1 MSKTRSKTSVLRG
14 LLATFS
20 GIFSFMERYNEDR
33 DSGELAV
40 RLEKLDPLWEKVEEA
55 FTEVEDADGEA
66 GGEENRYVKDRLD
79 FQNKFFE
86 LKAFLTSRIRMCS
99 EISAA
104 LPTHESTIITS
115 SHPHVKLPLISL
127 PKFSGNVEDWL
138 AFRDLFLSLIHHSPD
153 LPMIEK
159 FHYLRSQLEGEALS
173 VISSLALTQSNYMI
187 AWDLLVARY
196 SNNKVLKKRQ
206 VQNIFDLPVLRKE
219 SATDLYKL
227 VEGFDK
233 ATKVLDQVIQA
244 SDYKDLLLIHV
255 LSSRLDDKTR
265 RSWEEHSS
273 TMEEETLKDFVEFLR
288 RRIHIL
294 DSLPT
299 KTIEPTQSL
308 NRKSNHIKVASH
320 GAVQLPS
327 ESWKCI
333 CCSESHP
340 LHTCPVF
347 GRLPVEEREKR
358 LRLQSLCRNC
368 FRRGHRAQECSSK
381 FSCRRCKGRHHTLVC
396 FKAEEGQNSQRVK
409 SGGPRIGQAVNDG
422 ASTSG
427 GNEAQRV
434 ASNVV
439 RTAQKI
445 LLATA
450 IVWVQD
456 DSGRKLPARALLD
469 SGSECNIIS
478 TSLSQRLRIQRGR
491 VQVQISGVGQVPTNT
506 KERVR
511 ATIQSLQS
519 DYSQP
524 MEFYVLPKVTED
536 LPTSNISISTWR
548 LPEEIKLAD
557 PDFFKSNPIDLLLGG
572 EHFFCFFPTKQR
584 IQLGEGL
591 PMLVHSVFGWLVTGR
606 CGVSSGEAPILC
618 QHSSISQS
626 LERLMSKFWEIE
638 EGRSSSKY
646 SVEETRCEEN
656 FIETVKR
663 ADDGRYKVGLPK
675 SPEAVARL
683 GDSKSAALRRLLQL
697 ERRLGQN
704 ESLKSEY
711 NDFMSEYLSHGH
723 MKRIMEPIDNIPHF
737 YLPHHPVIKASS
749 TTTRVRVV
757 FDASAKSTNGI
768 SLNDALLNGPVIQD
782 DLRTLIIRS
791 RFFPIILIA
800 DVEKMFRQVWIDAA
814 DLPLQ
819 RILWRFSPT
828 DPIDT
833 FELLTVTYGTKPA
846 PFLATR
852 VLKQL
857 SLDEAENY
865 PLAAKRLG
873 KDVYMDDVITGAM
886 DVDEAK
892 VLRKQLDDLTQSG
905 GFRLRKWVSNI
916 PAALEGISED
926 NLAFPFGDGID
937 FEAEK
942 TVKTLGLVWD
952 PKTDTFRFNLEFSP
966 DSSETLTKRVIL
978 SRIAKI
984 FDPLGMFGP
993 VVTRAKLFMQE
1004 IWLLKNA
1011 SNEALGWDDNLPE
1024 ELVRRWTKFYSLLP
1038 KLQALRIPR
1047 FVGIYHPVSSELHF
1061 FSDASEAAYGAC
1073 VYLRSQDDNGQVTVS
1088 ITSRSRVSLLKKVT
1102 IPRLELCGAF
1112 ISAELLQRITEA
1124 MNIPYTSY
1132 FWTDSRT
1139 VLQWLAQPPSTWSTF
1154 VANRVSFIQNTTQN
1168 SHWHHVPGVLNPAD
1182 QLSRGLDPEL
1192 VIHDEAWWNGPP
1204 WLAQEKEFWPRQSD
1218 SPPEAENIDLERKR
1232 ISNPNVISPN
1242 SKNEF
1247 SDWYFSQFTDYTKL
1261 VRATAYFRRFL
1272 KYLRTP
1278 DTERIN
1284 STPLLTQEL
1293 HDAEHRL
1300 VRMVQKDY
1308 FPQEYCALQKGD
1320 AVHRSSKL
1328 RWYVPRLDKDG
1339 IIRVGGRLQNSEQP
1353 EDAKHP
1359 MVIPGKHPFAELLAD
1374 CYHRRLLHAGCQ
1386 LLLSTIRLKFWPL
1399 GGRDLCRKVI
1409 HKCLICFRA
1418 KPNLQQQFMSQLPKT
1433 RITISKPFTNTG
1445 VDYFGPVYIRQ
1456 GFRKGPVKAYVA
1468 VFVCF
1473 ATKAVHLEL
1482 VSDQSTPRFIQALRR
1497 FIARRGKCC
1506 NMYSDNGTN
1515 FVGARNTMKELIKM
1529 LKTRT
1534 HHDEIQNE
1542 CIENGINWHFIPPG
1556 SPHFGGLW
1564 EAAVR
1569 SAKKHLLRVLG
1580 TSSASQEDYITLLAQ
1595 VEACLN
1601 SRPLTQLTDDPTDL
1615 EPLTPGHFLIGSSMQ
1630 ALPDEELSSVPENR
1644 LNQLQ
1649 LKQQQ
1654 LDRFWRRWSTE
1665 YLTQLQARVKNWQPP
1680 IDIQPGRLV
1689 IMIDE
1694 NQPSMNWK
1702 MARIHQLHPGND
1714 GVTRVVTLKTAKG
1727 YTKRAINKIC
1737 LLPITTDP
1745 ADEQKTSEM

>member
-20 GIFSFMERYNEDR
+20 GIYSFMERYNEDR

-368 FRRGHRAQECSSK
+368 FRRGHRAQECTSK

-396 FKAEEGQNSQRVK
+396 FKTEEGRNSQRVK

-427 GNEAQRV
+427 GNEAQKV

-456 DSGRKLPARALLD
+456 DSGRRVPARALLD

-506 KERVR
+506 KERMR
-511 ATIQSLQS
+511 ASIQSLQS
-519 DYSQP
+519 DYSQT

-572 EHFFCFFPTKQR
+572 EYFFCFFPTKQR

-626 LERLMSKFWEIE
+626 LEKLMSKFWEIE

-656 FIETVKR
+656 FIQTVKR
-663 ADDGRYKVGLPK
+663 ADDGRYIVGLPK

-683 GDSKSAALRRLLQL
+683 GESKSAALRRWLQL
-697 ERRLGQN
+697 ERRLDQN
-704 ESLKSEY
+704 ESLRSEY

-723 MKRIMEPIDNIPHF
+723 MRKVMEPNDNILHF

-852 VLKQL
+852 CLKQL
-857 SLDEAENY
+857 SLDEASKY
-865 PLAAKRLG
+865 PLAAKRLE

-926 NLAFPFGDGID
+926 NLAIPFGDGID

-942 TVKTLGLVWD
+942 TVKTLGL
-952 PKTDTFRFNLEFSP
+952 
-966 DSSETLTKRVIL
+966 
-978 SRIAKI
+978 
-984 FDPLGMFGP
+984 
-993 VVTRAKLFMQE
+993 
-1004 IWLLKNA
+1004 
-1011 SNEALGWDDNLPE
+1011 
-1024 ELVRRWTKFYSLLP
+1024 
-1038 KLQALRIPR
+1038 
-1047 FVGIYHPVSSELHF
+1047 
-1061 FSDASEAAYGAC
+1061 
-1073 VYLRSQDDNGQVTVS
+1073 
-1088 ITSRSRVSLLKKVT
+1088 
-1102 IPRLELCGAF
+1102 
-1112 ISAELLQRITEA
+1112 
-1124 MNIPYTSY
+1124 
-1132 FWTDSRT
+1132 
-1139 VLQWLAQPPSTWSTF
+1139 
-1154 VANRVSFIQNTTQN
+1154 N
-1168 SHWHHVPGVLNPAD
+1168 SHWNHVPGLLNPAD

-1218 SPPEAENIDLERKR
+1218 SHPEAENTDLERKR

-1261 VRATAYFRRFL
+1261 IRATAYFRRFL
-1272 KYLRTP
+1272 KYLRAI
-1278 DTERIN
+1278 EKKKIN
-1284 STPLLTQEL
+1284 SIPLCVQEL
-1293 HDAEHRL
+1293 HDAEYRL
-1300 VRMVQKDY
+1300 VCMVQKDY
-1308 FPQEYCALQKGD
+1308 FPKEYAALQKGNP
-1320 AVHRSSKL
+1320 VHRSSKL
-1328 RWYVPRLDKDG
+1328 RWYVPRLDEDG
-1339 IIRVGGRLQNSEQP
+1339 IIRIGGRLQNSEQP

-1399 GGRDLCRKVI
+1399 GGRNLCRKVI

-1433 RITISKPFTNTG
+1433 RITISKPFTNTC

-1456 GFRKGPVKAYVA
+1456 GFRKGPIKAYVA

-1482 VSDQSTPRFIQALRR
+1482 VSDLSSPRFIQALRR

-1506 NMYSDNGTN
+1506 NIYSDNGAN
-1515 FVGARNTMKELIKM
+1515 FVGARNVMRDLIKK
-1529 LKTRT
+1529 LKSRI

-1542 CIENGINWHFIPPG
+1542 CSQNGINWHFIPPG

-1702 MARIHQLHPGND
+1702 MARIHQLHPGDD

-1745 ADEQKTSEM
+1745 ADEQKVSEM